1 MEALLEDSRPF
12 PEGKRAIQ
20 RGPKALTSSFLLEL
34 CCIEYI
40 CLTPLLRLEGTQRLG
55 SSPELPER
63 VSWLQI

>member
-1 MEALLEDSRPF
+1 MPCWRTQGHFLQ
-12 PEGKRAIQ
+12 KRAIQ